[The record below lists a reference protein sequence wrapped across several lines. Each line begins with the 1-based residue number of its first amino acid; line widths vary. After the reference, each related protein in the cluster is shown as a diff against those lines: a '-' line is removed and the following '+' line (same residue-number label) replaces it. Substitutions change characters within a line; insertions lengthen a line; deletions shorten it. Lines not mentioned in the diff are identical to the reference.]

1 MREVASGLLYSK
13 EHEWVRIDGS
23 SCVVG
28 ITDHAQNLLGD
39 IVYVELPVEGDQIDA
54 GDEFGNIE
62 SVKAVSSLF
71 MPISGTIIEI
81 NTNLE
86 DQPEIINDDCYGAGW
101 LVRFDAAD
109 LTDQEVL
116 LSAEQ
121 YKKFL
126 AEEDPESL

>member
-13 EHEWVRIDGS
+13 EHEWVRMDGS

-39 IVYVELPVEGDQIDA
+39 IVYVELPVAGDQIDA

-71 MPISGTIIEI
+71 MPLSGKIIEV
-81 NTNLE
+81 NSNLE
-86 DQPEIINDDCYGAGW
+86 NEPEIINDDCYGEGW
-101 LVRFDAAD
+101 LVRIEASNLD
-109 LTDQEVL
+109 DQETL

-121 YKKFL
+121 YKEFL
-126 AEEDPESL
+126 AEEDPESI